1 MRSPANRRRQWC
13 VVGMSAVFL
22 AFLYSIAFPTE
33 PVCLEWSESNRGAA
47 YVVIS
52 PDGKWI
58 SARNWERVI
67 LWDVATKEKVAT
79 FTKPREEGFDT
90 AVFSPDSRHLVY
102 LDGAGRVC
110 LLDGSSGWADAQ
122 EREILGPP
130 TDSSGREMNSH
141 SAGAGEDIA
150 ISPDGTLLAIHRRL
164 NTIEVVELDT
174 GKSVGTLELSGY
186 ASTPQFADQGNGL
199 VVGCSGNVRQGHFVE
214 FWDMKTLEAQ
224 EPLRVKPS
232 RAVGKLSGLSTLLSP
247 TEDVL
252 AVQIGEPGTAREL
265 RLYELPSR
273 RWVTLATDPRLM
285 CYSSFS
291 HDGRL
296 LAEPTCW
303 GFGKPAVVL
312 VWDLQARKWLQFECP
327 PHIAQQ
333 NKAFWNTKFS
343 PDGRYLAAGLNHPEV
358 AVCIWDLEAEA
369 NESELSDSLH

>member
-1 MRSPANRRRQWC
+1 MRSPANQRRQLC

-22 AFLYSIAFPTE
+22 AFLHSIAFPTE
-33 PVCLEWSESNRGAA
+33 PVCLEWNESNRAAA

-58 SARNWERVI
+58 SARSVEKLI
-67 LWDVATKEKVAT
+67 LWDFATKEKVAT
-79 FTKPREEGFDT
+79 FTKPREERFDT
-90 AVFSPDSRHLVY
+90 AVFSPDSQHLVY

-174 GKSVGTLELSGY
+174 GKSVGALGLSGY
-186 ASTPQFADQGNGL
+186 ANTLQFADQGNVL
-199 VVGCSGNVRQGHFVE
+199 VVGCSGNVRRGHFVE

-232 RAVGKLSGLSTLLSP
+232 RTVGKLSGLGTVLSP

-252 AVQIGEPGTAREL
+252 AVELSGPSIINEL

-285 CYSSFS
+285 CWPSFS
-291 HDGRL
+291 PDGRL
-296 LAEPTCW
+296 LAVGTQIGPGC
-303 GFGKPAVVL
+303 PAVVL
-312 VWDLQARKWLQFECP
+312 VWDLQARKWLRFECP

-333 NKAFWNTKFS
+333 NTAFWNTKFS

-358 AVCIWDLEAEA
+358 AVCIWDLEAEEETS
-369 NESELSDSLH
+369 ESD